1 MIAPLA
7 RAGMANAEAPA
18 WVLLRGLVRESR
30 HWGDFPLRMKA
41 AYTGADVHC
50 PDVPGNGRRN
60 GETSPASIES
70 MMEDCRATLAAT
82 GAAPP
87 YRLLALSMGG
97 MIATA
102 WAQKHPG
109 EIAHMVLVNTSMR
122 PFSPFYRRLRPSSYL
137 SLARACAA
145 TQAESREAAILG
157 VVSNVPTNRYA
168 ALAAWAALARERPVR
183 PANALRQL
191 AAAARYSASLKRP
204 ALPTLV
210 LTSAGDRLVDSSCSR
225 NLALAWQAA
234 LAVHPSAGHD
244 LPLDDTDWLITEVK
258 RHCPPTPA

>member
-7 RAGMANAEAPA
+7 HAGMASAEAPA
-18 WVLLRGLVRESR
+18 WILLRGLVRESR

-41 AYTGADVHC
+41 AYRGADVHC

-70 MMEDCRATLAAT
+70 MMEDCRATLAAM

-97 MIATA
+97 MIAAA
-102 WAQKHPG
+102 WAQRHPG
-109 EIAHMVLVNTSMR
+109 EIVHMVLVNTSMR

-137 SLARACAA
+137 ALARAYAA
-145 TQAESREAAILG
+145 TPEESREAAVLG
-157 VVSNVPTNRYA
+157 VVSNVPAHRQA
-168 ALAAWAALARERPVR
+168 ALAAWTVLARERPVR
-183 PANALRQL
+183 AANALRQL
-191 AAAARYSASLKRP
+191 AAAARYSAFLKRP
-204 ALPTLV
+204 ATPTLV
-210 LTSAGDRLVDSSCSR
+210 LTSARDRLVNSSCSR
-225 NLALAWQAA
+225 DLAQAWQAG
-234 LAVHPSAGHD
+234 LAVHTSAGHD
-244 LPLDDTDWLITEVK
+244 LPLDDPDWLITEVK

>member
-7 RAGMANAEAPA
+7 HAGMASAETPA

-30 HWGDFPLRMKA
+30 HWGDFPSRVNA
-41 AYTGADVHC
+41 AYPDADVHC

-60 GETSPASIES
+60 GETSPASIDS
-70 MMEDCRATLAAT
+70 MMEDCRATLSAM

-97 MIATA
+97 MIAAA

-137 SLARACAA
+137 ALARAFAA
-145 TQAESREAAILG
+145 AQEETSESAILG
-157 VVSNVPTNRYA
+157 VVSNVPARRHA
-168 ALAAWAALARERPVR
+168 VLAAWTTLARERPVR
-183 PANALRQL
+183 AANALRQL

-204 ALPTLV
+204 ATPTLV
-210 LTSAGDRLVDSSCSR
+210 LTSAHDRLVDCSCSR
-225 NLALAWQAA
+225 DLAQAWQAG

-244 LPLDDTDWLITEVK
+244 LPLDDPDWLITEVK
-258 RHCPPTPA
+258 RHCPHTPA

>member
-1 MIAPLA
+1 MIAPHA
-7 RAGMANAEAPA
+7 RAGMANAETPA

-41 AYTGADVHC
+41 AYPGADVHC
-50 PDVPGNGRRN
+50 PDVPGNGARN
-60 GETSPASIES
+60 GETSPRSIES
-70 MMEDCRATLAAT
+70 MMEDCRAMVAAT
-82 GAAPP
+82 GATAP

-122 PFSPFYRRLRPSSYL
+122 PFSSFYRRLRPSSYL
-137 SLARACAA
+137 ALARAYAA
-145 TQAESREAAILG
+145 TKVESREAAILG
-157 VVSNVPTNRYA
+157 VVSNVPAHRHA
-168 ALAAWAALARERPVR
+168 ALAAWTVLARERPVR
-183 PANALRQL
+183 LANALRQL
-191 AAAARYSASLKRP
+191 AAAARYSASPQRP
-204 ALPTLV
+204 AAPTLV
-210 LTSAGDRLVDSSCSR
+210 LTSVRDRLVDSSCSR
-225 NLALAWQAA
+225 ALTQAWQAD

-244 LPLDDTDWLITEVK
+244 LPLDDPDWLVTEVK